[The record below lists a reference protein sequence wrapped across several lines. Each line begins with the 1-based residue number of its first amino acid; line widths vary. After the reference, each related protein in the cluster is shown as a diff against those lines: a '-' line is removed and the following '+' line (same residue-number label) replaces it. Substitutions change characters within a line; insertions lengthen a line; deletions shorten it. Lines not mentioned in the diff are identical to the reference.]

1 MRELIEGELREREMK
16 AYKVIKKYCPK
27 QNNNKLLCKFE
38 CRRLPEPTGGSPVVV
53 HLINIPLQSFSSPM
67 RVLEDVPL
75 QNCVFTLMLSGAL
88 RSRLKLKVR

>member
-27 QNNNKLLCKFE
+27 QKFE

-53 HLINIPLQSFSSPM
+53 HLMNMPLQSFSAPI
-67 RVLEDVPL
+67 
-75 QNCVFTLMLSGAL
+75 TLMLSGAL